1 MKGVIL
7 AAGKG
12 TRLYPATLAMS
23 KPLLPVY
30 DRPMVYYPMAMLI
43 DLGIRDILIISSE
56 EDIDSYRRL
65 FGDGS
70 RLGIHIEY
78 AVQYVQRGIADAFIV
93 GREFI
98 GGDSVCLALGDNI
111 FLGEDFFSTLEH
123 LTPPEEGALIFGYP
137 VEDPTPFGVV
147 EFDDAFNVLSL
158 EEKPQEP
165 KSNYIVPGLYFY
177 DNDVVSIAAGLE
189 PSARGELEITDVNR
203 VYLERGRLKVQLI
216 GETTEWFDAGS
227 ARGLLAAAN
236 AAEEVQ
242 RERGVLFAAEEMA
255 YRRGFI
261 NRETLAEIAR
271 SMKKTDYGQ
280 YLMKLAEGSKA

>member
-1 MKGVIL
+1 MKGIIL

-12 TRLYPATLAMS
+12 TRLYPATLALS

-43 DLGIRDILIISSE
+43 DMGIRDILIISSE
-56 EDIDSYRRL
+56 DDIRGYERL

-78 AVQYVQRGIADAFIV
+78 AIQYVQRGIADAFIV
-93 GREFI
+93 GADFI
-98 GGDSVCLALGDNI
+98 GDDRVCLALGDNI
-111 FLGEDFFSTLEH
+111 FLGDDFFTMLENME
-123 LTPPEEGALIFGYP
+123 LPEEGAVVFGYP

-165 KSNYIVPGLYFY
+165 KSDYIVPGLYFY
-177 DNDVVSIAAGLE
+177 DNDVKDIAANLE
-189 PSARGELEITDVNR
+189 PSARGELEITDVNK
-203 VYLERGRLKVQLI
+203 VYLERGSLKVQLI
-216 GETTEWFDAGS
+216 DEATEWFDAGS
-227 ARGLLAAAN
+227 AKGLLAAAN
-236 AAEEVQ
+236 SAEEIQAEKQVM
-242 RERGVLFAAEEMA
+242 FAVEEMA

-261 NRETLAEIAR
+261 SREQLAELAGE
-271 SMKKTDYGQ
+271 MKKTEYGQ
-280 YLMKLAEGSKA
+280 YLLRLAEENEK